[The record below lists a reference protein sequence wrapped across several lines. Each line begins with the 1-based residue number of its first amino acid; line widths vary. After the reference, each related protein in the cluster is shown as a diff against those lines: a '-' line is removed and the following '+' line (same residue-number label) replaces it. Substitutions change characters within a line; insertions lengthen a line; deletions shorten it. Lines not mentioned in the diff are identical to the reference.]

1 MQITCKNGT
10 IVLDFYPIKD
20 WNNNIDPDNVLRILS
35 FKGETMNKRIVSR
48 HIMGD
53 DILTRIND
61 FDYIVTDNKRGIPQY
76 ASLSVENTLNKL
88 TPTEVN

>member
-1 MQITCKNGT
+1 
-10 IVLDFYPIKD
+10 
-20 WNNNIDPDNVLRILS
+20 
-35 FKGETMNKRIVSR
+35 
-48 HIMGD
+48 MGD

-76 ASLSVENTLNKL
+76 ASLSVENSLNKL